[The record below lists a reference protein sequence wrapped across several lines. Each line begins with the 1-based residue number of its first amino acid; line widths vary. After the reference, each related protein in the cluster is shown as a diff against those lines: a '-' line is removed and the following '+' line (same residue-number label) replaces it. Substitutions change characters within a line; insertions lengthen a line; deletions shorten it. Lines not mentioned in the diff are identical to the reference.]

1 MSPFQL
7 DSALISSSNIKFV
20 ICDEYDNVLYAY
32 VEYVRRLLCENWST
46 YKLNE
51 YYTYLLFPSPV
62 LAIELVTASAIPATA
77 TVTDD
82 IHKFYIVI
90 CINKIYIEF
99 QIIRMEV
106 YIIITFTLT
115 HELYLGIYEVWC
127 NICNLLFWIL
137 SELKWYKATYNDPYE
152 KSIRDPYDTTITSCR
167 AKEKNCLCIW
177 TPNGEWRSFQDSLC
191 LLQSSPI
198 LLRLHTDI
206 DSTLWE

>member
-51 YYTYLLFPSPV
+51 YYTFLLLPSPV
-62 LAIELVTASAIPATA
+62 LAIELVTASAITATA

-90 CINKIYIEF
+90 YINKIYIEF

-115 HELYLGIYEVWC
+115 HELYLGIYEYEDWC
-127 NICNLLFWIL
+127 NICNLLFRIL
-137 SELKWYKATYNDPYE
+137 SELKWYKVTYNDPYE
-152 KSIRDPYDTTITSCR
+152 KSIRDSYDTAIISCR
-167 AKEKNCLCIW
+167 EEEKNCLCIW
-177 TPNGEWRSFQDSLC
+177 TANGKWRSF
-191 LLQSSPI
+191 
-198 LLRLHTDI
+198 
-206 DSTLWE
+206 